1 MGKGP
6 EPCRR
11 GQQFPEAQLIPGA
24 EAPML
29 QPQPGGRDVTW
40 QLQVARAA
48 QLRDCQVSWGGRSG
62 AGPRGVA
69 HPRSTEGLRGAML
82 GTRRE

>member
-29 QPQPGGRDVTW
+29 QPQPGGRDVTR
-40 QLQVARAA
+40 QLQVARAGPSLGTA
-48 QLRDCQVSWGGRSG
+48 RS
-62 AGPRGVA
+62 AGEV
-69 HPRSTEGLRGAML
+69 GLGLATRRGASQ
-82 GTRRE
+82 EY